1 MLFEFCTFS
10 FMVLFWGLKRKKRR
24 ERGRGLNQGR
34 EKRT

>member
-1 MLFEFCTFS
+1 
-10 FMVLFWGLKRKKRR
+10 MVLFWGLKRKKRR